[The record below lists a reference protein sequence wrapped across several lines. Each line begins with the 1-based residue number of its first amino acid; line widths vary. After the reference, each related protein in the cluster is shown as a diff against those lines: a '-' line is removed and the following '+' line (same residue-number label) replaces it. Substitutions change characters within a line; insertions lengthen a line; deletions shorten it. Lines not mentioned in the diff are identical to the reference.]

1 MNPQKHQG
9 AEDSPLL
16 RDLQA
21 EISSESAPMLQF
33 MLRHAGTIAG
43 IVVLFVLVLA
53 GTGIWRWYTTN
64 KNDTARQE
72 LARIVLQPSSPAQVK
87 ELAALA
93 EKAPADVRF
102 SAYLALGQ
110 SAMSSG
116 DNAVAAEAFAK
127 AAKENESAL
136 SMVAGM
142 NEAGVLLKA
151 GKYAEALTLLQKLQS
166 ALPGEVTAP
175 QLKQMT
181 AEAAVAAGQPEQAAR
196 MYLALARE
204 AQGLNSEY
212 FHARA
217 TALAPKIV
225 DEEAAQAAAPA
236 APDSMRHSTSMSSEP
251 AKAAPAL
258 PMAQAKVATQTT
270 RYLP

>member
-1 MNPQKHQG
+1 MNPQKNQG

-21 EISSESAPMLQF
+21 EVSSESAPMLQF
-33 MLRHAGTIAG
+33 MLRHAGTIAS

-53 GTGIWRWYTTN
+53 GTGIWRWYSTS
-64 KNDTARQE
+64 KNDEARQS
-72 LARIVLQPSSPAQVK
+72 LARIVLQTSGPAQVK

-93 EKAPADVRF
+93 EKAPSDVRF

-110 SAMSSG
+110 SAMSNG
-116 DNAVAAEAFAK
+116 DNATAADAFAK
-127 AAKENESAL
+127 AAKASDGPLAL
-136 SMVAGM
+136 VAGM
-142 NEAGVLLKA
+142 NEAGAMLKA
-151 GKYAEALTLLQKLQS
+151 GKYADALAQLQKLQA

-181 AEAAVAAGQPEQAAR
+181 AEAAVAAGQTEQAAR
-196 MYLALARE
+196 IYLALSRE

-217 TALAPKIV
+217 TTLAPKIV
-225 DEEAAQAAAPA
+225 EEEAAQAAAPA
-236 APDSMRHSTSMSSEP
+236 APDGAGEKSSG
-251 AKAAPAL
+251 KA
-258 PMAQAKVATQTT
+258 Q
-270 RYLP
+270 

>member
-1 MNPQKHQG
+1 MNPQKNQG

-21 EISSESAPMLQF
+21 EVSSESAPMLQF
-33 MLRHAGTIAG
+33 MLRHAGTIAS

-53 GTGIWRWYTTN
+53 GTGIWRWYTTS
-64 KNDTARQE
+64 KNDEARQS
-72 LARIVLQPSSPAQVK
+72 LARIVLQTNDPAQIK

-102 SAYLALGQ
+102 SVYLALGQ
-110 SAMSSG
+110 SAMSNG
-116 DNAVAAEAFAK
+116 DNATAADAFAK
-127 AAKENESAL
+127 AAKEGESSLAL
-136 SMVAGM
+136 VAGM
-142 NEAGVLLKA
+142 NEAGALLKA
-151 GKYAEALTLLQKLQS
+151 GKYAEALVALQKLQS
-166 ALPGEVTAP
+166 SLPGEVTAP

-181 AEAAVAAGQPEQAAR
+181 AEAAVIAGQPEQAAR

-212 FHARA
+212 FRARA

-225 DEEAAQAAAPA
+225 DEEAAQAASPATPDGATDKAPG
-236 APDSMRHSTSMSSEP
+236 
-251 AKAAPAL
+251 KA
-258 PMAQAKVATQTT
+258 Q
-270 RYLP
+270 